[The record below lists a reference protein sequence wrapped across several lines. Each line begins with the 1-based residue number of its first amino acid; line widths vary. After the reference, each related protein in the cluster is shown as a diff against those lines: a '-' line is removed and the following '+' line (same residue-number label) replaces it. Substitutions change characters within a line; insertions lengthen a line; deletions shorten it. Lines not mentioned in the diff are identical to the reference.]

1 LENKQRSLTQLQSYR
16 LMCLYNYSFLSEKEK
31 QKGELLWEQD
41 EYTLLK
47 NKLHLNKSSAERNTI
62 YEGLV
67 ESCSVYSIH
76 SVLENLPLGES
87 SQQRVMNFMDSL
99 QETPLDS

>member
-1 LENKQRSLTQLQSYR
+1 MENKQRSLTQLQSYR

-47 NKLHLNKSSAERNTI
+47 INCI
-62 YEGLV
+62 
-67 ESCSVYSIH
+67 
-76 SVLENLPLGES
+76 
-87 SQQRVMNFMDSL
+87 
-99 QETPLDS
+99 